1 MTPPLCS
8 ATPDGGAKRHSGLQK
23 SGGVWRNVAI
33 SYFLKESRLRAGS
46 TEKKKKEKEMGGG
59 IFKYLIYGADRN
71 YPQERGNISVL
82 TREEEEE

>member
-1 MTPPLCS
+1 
-8 ATPDGGAKRHSGLQK
+8 
-23 SGGVWRNVAI
+23 
-33 SYFLKESRLRAGS
+33 
-46 TEKKKKEKEMGGG
+46 MGGG